1 MGYYLISSHHQC
13 RVTNRRPDQTER
25 ARLGIICMRHTIA
38 SRCSKLCFCAIPSD
52 KNHLCNGSLQQ
63 SKDVILRAKQNS
75 EYLERM
81 HFVFIIR
88 IISTKFIVEKFFCK
102 WSPAGRDS
110 LSSCNYDSFFPSDLG
125 VPAGPV
131 SGSVDNSPGKSFF
144 VNYMDHADGGE
155 SLFSTF

>member
-1 MGYYLISSHHQC
+1 MCQKPSIKCPPPHHQGL
-13 RVTNRRPDQTER
+13 VTNRRPDQTER

-63 SKDVILRAKQNS
+63 SKDVILRGNQNS

-88 IISTKFIVEKFFCK
+88 ISIKFIVESIFFANDLDH
-102 WSPAGRDS
+102 PPGGTA
-110 LSSCNYDSFFPSDLG
+110 FPL
-125 VPAGPV
+125 AI
-131 SGSVDNSPGKSFF
+131 KT
-144 VNYMDHADGGE
+144 YMDHADGRE
-155 SLFSTF
+155 SLFSTFQVVKRIFEMITDLFSSRHFCN